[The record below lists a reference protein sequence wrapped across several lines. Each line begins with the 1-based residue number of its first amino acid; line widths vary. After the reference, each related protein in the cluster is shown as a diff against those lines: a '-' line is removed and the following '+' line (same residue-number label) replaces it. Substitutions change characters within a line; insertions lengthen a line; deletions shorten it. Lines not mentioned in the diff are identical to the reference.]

1 MAPWGTYNVAVL
13 NRFSS
18 KTGFAVDASGKG
30 GVILRECM
38 AFNRLHPS
46 NASIQKEV
54 TLLPI
59 VTEVKPVHFQK
70 ALRPMY
76 VTLLGMDTE
85 VKPLQPEKAP
95 SSMSVT
101 LPGMVTDVKPLQ
113 PEKAYQP
120 T

>member
-46 NASIQKEV
+46 NASNQKEV

-59 VTEVKPVHFQK
+59 VTEVTPVHLRK
-70 ALRPMY
+70 ALGPME
-76 VTLLGMDTE
+76 VTLLGISTE
-85 VKPLQPEKAP
+85 VNPLQFWN
-95 SSMSVT
+95 
-101 LPGMVTDVKPLQ
+101 L
-113 PEKAYQP
+113 
-120 T
+120 